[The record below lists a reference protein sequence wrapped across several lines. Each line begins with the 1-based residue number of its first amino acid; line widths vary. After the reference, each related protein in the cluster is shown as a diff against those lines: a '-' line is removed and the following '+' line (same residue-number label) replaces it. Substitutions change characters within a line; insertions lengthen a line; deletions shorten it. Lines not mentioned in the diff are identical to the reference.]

1 MLDKVVSWDRES
13 PSSFVYED
21 HRSRV
26 LGRKDYGSNLV
37 VPIGGVAMKVY
48 GGPRSFFCYQSLPGL
63 IPMYFVI
70 DGSTIHCSH
79 SMFAMR
85 ELVAERGLKIKDI
98 MQCKEGVAYHF
109 SGKGLRRYV
118 VDTWNWHLHTTLTL
132 EKAGDRLLE
141 LLVQAA
147 EPLKGKKVLTLISG
161 GTDGIL
167 TAYALKLAGVEQH
180 CVCVGRT
187 EEDFD
192 PKFARKYAEKLG
204 LSYEMLTLPESNED
218 LQALLED
225 ALRSIEMADFSNVLM
240 GMCNVM
246 IAQWAKERGFE
257 AVANADLADVILGN
271 DILTTGVFNKKHDR
285 QGTAKQWA
293 EYRISDQLRTL
304 PTSLQIFKAFEFN
317 DLPVYQLFG
326 DREVIEFM
334 LGLSMEVTP
343 SQHIKPLYYEILNR
357 ALPENSWGETGK
369 KVGYYT
375 GSGIGAIRLEN
386 PVLKDSN
393 IRSTFQ
399 SICP

>member
-1 MLDKVVSWDRES
+1 MLENIVSWDREN

-26 LGRKDYGSNLV
+26 LGRKDYGANLV
-37 VPIGGVAMKVY
+37 VPIKGVAMKVY
-48 GGPRSFFCYQSLPGL
+48 GGPRSFFCYQSLPGM
-63 IPMYFVI
+63 IPLYFVI
-70 DGSTIHCSH
+70 DGNTIHCSH
-79 SMFAMR
+79 SLFAMR
-85 ELVAERGLKIKDI
+85 ELVGQRGLKIKDI

-109 SGKGLRRYV
+109 SAKGLRRYV
-118 VDTWNWHLHTTLTL
+118 VDTWDWHLHTAQPID
-132 EKAGDRLLE
+132 KAGDRLLE

-192 PKFARKYAEKLG
+192 PKFARKYAEQLG
-204 LSYEMLTLPESNED
+204 LSYEMLSLPESNED
-218 LQALLED
+218 LQELLED
-225 ALRSIEMADFSNVLM
+225 ALRAIEMADFSNVLM

-271 DILTTGVFNKKHDR
+271 DILTTGSFNKKHEG

-293 EYRISDQLRTL
+293 EYRVNDQLRTL
-304 PTSLQIFKAFEFN
+304 PTNLQIFKAFEFN

-343 SQHIKPLYYEILNR
+343 SKHIKPLYYEILNR
-357 ALPENSWGETGK
+357 VLPENSWGDTGK

-375 GSGIGAIRLEN
+375 GSGIGSIRLEN
-386 PVLKDSN
+386 PVLKDAN